1 MVTRGPGGGKSQPP
15 ERIGPVGGVNDFRS
29 VLEGCTFV
37 SGRRFEDGMGLQSKI
52 EAAAPGLAPA
62 MRRIAEALRQN
73 PAMVLEQTISE
84 LAASCDTSVASVVRF
99 CRALGLSGY
108 AELRMALATEIGK
121 ESARFGS
128 TLTLGAEIAQSDSL
142 KDMAAKVASLEMLA
156 IEETVAALDF
166 KALGRIVMA
175 LDAAQ
180 RILLFGIGAS
190 QFVAQDLHH
199 KLFRI
204 GRNAFLMSDTH
215 EAWTAALLS
224 PPETVALA
232 FSHSG
237 ATADTVRYLEI
248 ARENG
253 ARTVAITGTPDS
265 PLSRMAHETIITH
278 ARESTLRAGAMVSRI
293 AQLAVVDCLFL
304 GLARTRYD
312 QTVVALQRTRD
323 VTHPG
328 R

>member
-1 MVTRGPGGGKSQPP
+1 
-15 ERIGPVGGVNDFRS
+15 
-29 VLEGCTFV
+29 
-37 SGRRFEDGMGLQSKI
+37 MGIQSRI
-52 EAAAPGLAPA
+52 EASAPSFTPA
-62 MRRIAEALRQN
+62 MRRIADALRQN
-73 PAMVLEQTISE
+73 PAIVREMTISA

-99 CRALGLSGY
+99 CRAIGLSGY
-108 AELRMALATEIGK
+108 AELRMALATELGK
-121 ESARFGS
+121 EAAQFGA

-142 KDMAAKVASLEMLA
+142 KEMAAKVASLEMLA

-166 KALGRIVMA
+166 RALGRIVTA
-175 LDAAQ
+175 LDKAQ

-204 GRNAFLMSDTH
+204 GRNAFLMSDAH
-215 EAWTAALLS
+215 EAWSASLLS
-224 PPETVALA
+224 PKGTVAIG

-237 ATADTVRYLEI
+237 ATADTVQFLDL

-253 ARTVAITGTPDS
+253 ALTVAVTSVEES
-265 PLSRMAHETIITH
+265 PLAKAAQECLITH
-278 ARESTLRAGAMVSRI
+278 ARESALRAGAMVSRI

-304 GLARTRYD
+304 GVARLRYD
-312 QTVVALQRTRD
+312 QTIDALKRTRD
-323 VTHPG
+323 VTHPEQA